1 MEIKRRHGA
10 VEFRRDLSLRP
21 ASTSIAQKLLPVL
34 NWLPGYRR
42 DWLVPDVLA
51 GLAVWAVM
59 VPESMAYAGIL
70 GVPPIMGLY
79 TIVPP
84 LIAYAVLGTSRLLV
98 VGPDTATGL
107 ISALTVGA
115 IAVQG
120 TAQFNALT
128 STLAILI
135 GAFFLL
141 FGVLRMGWVAAFIP
155 APVMRGFIEGL
166 VCITIIGQ
174 VPHLLGIEGAS
185 GNFFTKLWLVLRHL
199 SDASLAPVLTGLLS
213 LMAMLV
219 LRHLAPRIPAALVVA
234 VVATLLVGLL
244 EGEAAGVSVVGEL
257 PSGLPNLALP
267 NFDLAVWRELVPGAL
282 AIVLVGYAEALGG
295 AKAAAMQTGG
305 DVDPNQELV
314 AHGPANILS
323 GLFGGFLV
331 VGSLSK
337 TSVAMAAGART
348 QVANLVA
355 AVFCFLTLVLL
366 TPLFRG
372 MPHPALAAIVIAAM
386 LHLSKPGY
394 LRDLFARSR
403 LEFALAAIVVAGELM
418 LGVLQGIALGVAL
431 SLLML
436 IYRTSHPQGAVLGQL
451 PGEEAYR
458 DVRLHP
464 EALTFPGLLIWRA
477 GGDLFFASIG
487 HFDEALRAALAASRP
502 PAKQVLLDA
511 ESMNFIDTSACDAL
525 LNFIK
530 ELQSQGIAF
539 ALARVRDEVRER
551 LRLAG
556 IEAVVGSTNFYERV
570 TDGVRAWQQQ
580 ERLDAGSARP
590 SC

>member
-1 MEIKRRHGA
+1 MIDTTPIAARHA
-10 VEFRRDLSLRP
+10 
-21 ASTSIAQKLLPVL
+21 SIAHRLLPVL
-34 NWLPGYRR
+34 GWLPGYRR
-42 DWLVPDVLA
+42 DWLLPDVLA

-59 VPESMAYAGIL
+59 VPESMAYAGIV

-84 LIAYAVLGTSRLLV
+84 LIAYALLGTSRLLV

-120 TAQFNALT
+120 TAEFNTLT

-166 VCITIIGQ
+166 VCVTIIGQ
-174 VPHLLGIEGAS
+174 LPHLLGIEGTS
-185 GNFFTKLWLVLRHL
+185 GNFFTKLWFVLRHL
-199 SDASLAPVLTGLLS
+199 SDASRAPVLTGLLS
-213 LMAMLV
+213 LVAMLV
-219 LRHLAPRIPAALVVA
+219 LRRLAPRIPAALVVA
-234 VVATLLVGLL
+234 VVATILVGLFDG
-244 EGEAAGVSVVGEL
+244 EGAGVSVVGDL
-257 PSGLPNLALP
+257 PSGLPHLVLP
-267 NFDLAVWRELVPGAL
+267 NLDLAVWRELAPGAL

-305 DVDPNQELV
+305 EVDPNQELV

-348 QVANLVA
+348 QIANLVA

-394 LRDLFARSR
+394 LRDLLARDR
-403 LEFALAAIVVAGELM
+403 QEFAVAAIVVAGELT
-418 LGVLQGIALGVAL
+418 LGVLEGIALGVAL

-436 IYRTSHPQGAVLGQL
+436 IYRTSHPQGAALGQL

-458 DVRLHP
+458 DIRRHP
-464 EALTFPGLLIWRA
+464 EALTFPGLLIWRV

-487 HFDEALRAALAASRP
+487 RLDEALKAALAANRP

-511 ESMNFIDTSACDAL
+511 DSVNFIDTSACDAL

-530 ELQSQGIAF
+530 ELQSQGITFAF
-539 ALARVRDEVRER
+539 ARVRDEVRDR

-556 IEAVVGSTNFYERV
+556 IEAVVGPANFYERV

-580 ERLDAGSARP
+580 EGVGAMPAGG
-590 SC
+590 C

>member
-1 MEIKRRHGA
+1 MEIKGRHGA
-10 VEFRRDLSLRP
+10 DEFRRDLSLRP
-21 ASTSIAQKLLPVL
+21 ASIAQRLLPVL

-51 GLAVWAVM
+51 GLAIWAVM

-84 LIAYAVLGTSRLLV
+84 LIAYALLGTSRLLV

-155 APVMRGFIEGL
+155 TPVMRGFIEGL
-166 VCITIIGQ
+166 VCVTIIGQ

-185 GNFFTKLWLVLRHL
+185 GNFFTKLWFVLRHL
-199 SDASLAPVLTGLLS
+199 SDASFAPVLTGLLS

-219 LRHLAPRIPAALVVA
+219 LRHLAPRLPAALVVA
-234 VVATLLVGLL
+234 ILATILVGLFRG
-244 EGEAAGVSVVGEL
+244 EGAGVSVVGDL

-267 NFDLAVWRELVPGAL
+267 NFDLAVWRELAPGAL

-305 DVDPNQELV
+305 DIDPNQELV

-403 LEFALAAIVVAGELM
+403 LEFALAAIVIAGELT

-436 IYRTSHPQGAVLGQL
+436 IRQTSHPQSAVLGQL
-451 PGEEAYR
+451 PGQEAYR

-464 EALTFPGLLIWRA
+464 EALIFPGLLIWRA
-477 GGDLFFASIG
+477 GGDLFFASVG

-502 PAKQVLLDA
+502 PAMQVLLDA
-511 ESMNFIDTSACDAL
+511 ESINFIDTSACDAL
-525 LNFIK
+525 LDLIK
-530 ELQSQGIAF
+530 ELQSQGITFAF
-539 ALARVRDEVRER
+539 ARVRDEVRER
-551 LRLAG
+551 LRLTG

-580 ERLDAGSARP
+580 ERLDAVPAGP